1 MKIELPK
8 DKDSTDIETACAW
21 ITCGKYEYYFDDSID
36 GEVIVKRWRV
46 DSDDADDCEVLS
58 CQWQST

>member
-1 MKIELPK
+1 
-8 DKDSTDIETACAW
+8 
-21 ITCGKYEYYFDDSID
+21 
-36 GEVIVKRWRV
+36 VIVKRWRV